1 MAQPALVSIVIPA
14 YKSAWFEEALCSALS
29 QDHSNFEV
37 IVSDDCA
44 TDEIKDIVEKWQKKT
59 AVPLRY
65 IRNKPALGELLNYEQ
80 CIEMAEGK
88 YLKYLFD
95 DDVLAPGCVSALVAA
110 IEKSPAIR
118 IATSRRHR
126 IDVKGER
133 MVDDRANAAP
143 VKADSVLNGN
153 DVIRFQHKGIVNFI
167 GEPSTVLFYRED
179 LLALIAH
186 EDRLC
191 NIDGELMYFLG
202 DLVMYT
208 KILRNSDLAY
218 LVEPLSSF
226 RVSHQQ
232 VSQLGRMKDKRAAES
247 HKRFPELLTLKGW
260 GADDTVAPGFARVA
274 PLDDVTAVRVENI
287 EQQLE
292 DGLKQSM
299 FEHWMSVRKL
309 TATQEQL
316 IADHLAGR
324 EAAELTLLIDGRQ
337 ATATAIYST
346 LASLNSR
353 YFSSLKI
360 TPVVITDLELE
371 GVTTLPAD
379 SGIVNVM
386 NERAAA
392 APQAWHLVVLAGT
405 TFTPSGLIS
414 LSTTLVEATGLLAV
428 CGDEIFYVNDQP
440 IGARFRPDFSLDM
453 FLSNPA
459 VMGYGWLLR
468 GEIVNQ
474 AGKFDVQAGAA
485 FEFDI
490 LVRLIENNGFSAIG
504 HLAEPLF
511 ITPDRTL
518 AVKEENQ
525 ILLRHLANRGYPH
538 ARLTRDIYGHCHID
552 YAHAAAPLVSI
563 IIPAGRVLANL
574 ITCVTSLI
582 EKTTWS
588 PYELIVVGDGA
599 APLEMQQW
607 MASLAE
613 IDPQR
618 IKVALTDAVLSRAA
632 TINQASTLAQ
642 GEYLTIL
649 HPDVIISQPDWLSK
663 LLNHALR
670 PEVAIVGGKQLYSDG
685 TVRHAGYVL
694 GLNGVAGE
702 AFFGANNDDK
712 GHMGRLHFDQN
723 YSAVSGDL
731 LVIKRDVFNTLSGVD
746 ETIQDFWDVDLCLRA
761 RAQGWL
767 TVWTPSATVIRSV
780 ASKVALSEK
789 DEAVRQEAIET
800 AEDEMF
806 RRWEP
811 QIASDP
817 AYNTNLSLSSEQF
830 MVCPDS
836 LLSWRP
842 LSWKPLPVVIPHMAD
857 YAGCGY
863 YRVIKPFEAMERL
876 AIADGKL
883 SETFLSIPYL
893 KRFQP
898 DSIIFQRQLTP
909 EFHAWAKRVSRID
922 NTFMVYELDDYLTNL
937 PIKNVHRAEF
947 SVDVIKM
954 LRKSLSYMDRFVVS
968 TAPLA
973 EAFSDLHPDIVVM
986 HNRLPEDWWGGLTSL
1001 RQQGK
1006 KPRVGWAGG
1015 SSHTGDLEM
1024 IADVIKAFADE
1035 VEWVFFGMCPPKLLP
1050 WIHEFHSGIDIEM
1063 YPQKLASLNLDLAL
1077 APVEDNIFN
1086 ACKSNLRLMEYGACA
1101 IPVICSDVA
1110 CYQTINSV
1118 TRVKNRYKDWVDA
1131 IRFHL
1136 DNAGASER
1144 MGRELYD
1151 EIRRDWT
1158 LNSDNVTQWA
1168 KAWLPG

>member
-14 YKSAWFEEALCSALS
+14 YKSAWFEEALCSALA

-44 TDEIKDIVEKWQKKT
+44 TDEIKAIVEKWQKIT
-59 AVPLRY
+59 TVPLRY
-65 IRNKPALGELLNYEQ
+65 IHNKPALGELLNYEQ
-80 CIEMAEGK
+80 CVEMAEGK

-95 DDVLAPGCVSALVAA
+95 DDLLEPGCVSALVAA
-110 IEKSPAIR
+110 IEKSPTIR
-118 IATSRRHR
+118 IATSRRNR
-126 IDVKGER
+126 IDVQGNR
-133 MVDDRANAAP
+133 LVDSNANATP
-143 VKADSVLNGN
+143 VKADAVLNGN
-153 DVIRFQHKGIVNFI
+153 DVIRFQRKDIVNFI

-191 NIDGELMYFLG
+191 SIDGELMYFLG

-208 KILRNSDLAY
+208 KILHNSDLAY

-232 VSQLGRMKDKRAAES
+232 VSQLGRMEDKRVGQS
-247 HKRFPELLTLKGW
+247 HKRYPELLIKKGW
-260 GADDTVAPGFARVA
+260 GAEDTVEPGYARVA

-287 EQQLE
+287 EQQLI
-292 DGLKQSM
+292 DGLKQSL
-299 FEHWMSVRKL
+299 FEYWMAVRKL
-309 TATQEQL
+309 TPTQEQL
-316 IADHLAGR
+316 IADHLADR
-324 EAAELTLLIDGRQ
+324 EAAQLTLLIDGRQ
-337 ATATAIYST
+337 ATRTAIERT
-346 LASLNSR
+346 LASLNSH
-353 YFSSLKI
+353 YFSSLII
-360 TPVVITDLELE
+360 TPVVMTDLELA
-371 GVTTLPAD
+371 GVATLPAAT
-379 SGIVNVM
+379 GIVIAM
-386 NERAAA
+386 NELAAA
-392 APQAWHLVVLAGT
+392 APQAWHLVVMAGT

-414 LSTTLVEATGLLAV
+414 LSTTLVEATSLLAV

-468 GEIVNQ
+468 GEIINQ
-474 AGKFDVQAGAA
+474 VGAFDVQAGAA

-490 LVRLIENNGFSAIG
+490 LVRLIESNGFSAIG

-511 ITPDRTL
+511 ITPDRPQ
-518 AVKEENQ
+518 AEKEENQ
-525 ILLRHLANRGYPH
+525 ILLRHLTNRGYPQ

-552 YAHAAAPLVSI
+552 YAHTATPLVSI
-563 IIPAGRVLANL
+563 IIPAGKVLANL

-588 PYELIVVGDGA
+588 PYEMIVVGDRS

-618 IKVALTDAVLSRAA
+618 IKVALSDVVLSRAA
-632 TINQASTLAQ
+632 IINQASTLAQ
-642 GEYLTIL
+642 GDYLTLL

-694 GLNGVAGE
+694 GLKGVAGE
-702 AFFGANNDDK
+702 AFYGASNDDK

-723 YSAVSGDL
+723 YSAVSGDM
-731 LVIKRDVFNTLSGVD
+731 LVIKRDLFETLSGVD
-746 ETIQDFWDVDLCLRA
+746 ESIQDFWDVDLCLRA
-761 RAQGWL
+761 RAQGGL
-767 TVWTPSATVIRSV
+767 TVWTPSATLIRSV
-780 ASKVALSEK
+780 ANKETLSEK
-789 DEAVRQEAIET
+789 EQAARQEANET
-800 AEDEMF
+800 AEDAMF
-806 RRWEP
+806 ARWQP
-811 QIASDP
+811 MIASDP
-817 AYNTNLSLSSEQF
+817 AYNTNLSLSSEHF

-842 LSWKPLPVVIPHMAD
+842 LSWKPVPVVIPHMAD

-863 YRVIKPFEAMERL
+863 YRVIKPFEAMQRL
-876 AIADGKL
+876 AILDGKK
-883 SETFLSIPYL
+883 SETFLSIPYI
-893 KRFQP
+893 KRLQP
-898 DSIIFQRQLTP
+898 DSMIFQRQLTP
-909 EFHAWAKRVSRID
+909 EFHAWAKRVSRSD

-937 PIKNVHRAEF
+937 PLKNVHRADF
-947 SVDVIKM
+947 SGDVMKM

-986 HNRLPEDWWGGLTSL
+986 HNRLPDDWWGSLTSL
-1001 RQQGK
+1001 RQQGR

-1035 VEWVFFGMCPPKLLP
+1035 VEWVFFGMCPPKMLP

-1063 YPQKLASLNLDLAL
+1063 YPKKLASLNLDLAL

-1136 DNAGASER
+1136 DNASASER
-1144 MGRELYD
+1144 MGRELY
-1151 EIRRDWT
+1151 EEVRCDWT

-1168 KAWLPG
+1168 KAWLPN

>member
-14 YKSAWFEEALCSALS
+14 YKSAWFEKALCSALA

-37 IVSDDCA
+37 IVSDDCP
-44 TDEIKDIVEKWQKKT
+44 TDEIKAIVEKWQKT
-59 AVPLRY
+59 TTVPLRY
-65 IRNKPALGELLNYEQ
+65 IRNTPALGELLNYEQ

-95 DDVLAPGCVSALVAA
+95 DDLLEPGCVSALVAA
-110 IEKSPAIR
+110 IETSPTIR
-118 IATSRRHR
+118 IATSRRYR
-126 IDVKGER
+126 IDVSGNR
-133 MVDDRANAAP
+133 LVDAFANAAP
-143 VKADSVLNGN
+143 VKYDAVLNGN
-153 DVIRFQHKGIVNFI
+153 DVIRYQHKQIVNFI

-191 NIDGELMYFLG
+191 SINGELMYFLG
-202 DLVMYT
+202 DLVMYL
-208 KILRNSDLAY
+208 KILHNSDLAY

-232 VSQLGRMKDKRAAES
+232 VSQLGRMKDKRAEQS
-247 HKRFPELLTLKGW
+247 HRRLPELLIEKGW
-260 GADDTVAPGFARVA
+260 GTDETVAPGFARVA
-274 PLDDVTAVRVENI
+274 PLDDVTALRVVNI
-287 EQQLE
+287 EQQLN
-292 DGLKQSM
+292 DGLKQNM
-299 FEHWMSVRKL
+299 FEHWMAVRKL
-309 TATQEQL
+309 TPTQEQL

-324 EAAELTLLIDGRQ
+324 EAAQLTLLIDGRQ
-337 ATATAIYST
+337 ATVATIQQT
-346 LASLNSR
+346 LASLNRR
-353 YFSSLKI
+353 YFASL
-360 TPVVITDLELE
+360 VINPIVMTNHDLP
-371 GVTTLPAD
+371 GVTTLPE
-379 SGIVNVM
+379 STGIVNAM
-386 NERAAA
+386 NDLAAA
-392 APQAWHLVVLAGT
+392 SPQAWHLVVMAGT

-414 LSTTLVEATGLLAV
+414 LSTTLIEAASLLAV

-468 GEIVNQ
+468 GDIINQ
-474 AGKFDVQAGAA
+474 VGAFDVRAGAA
-485 FEFDI
+485 FEFDV

-511 ITPDRTL
+511 VTPDRPQ
-518 AVKEENQ
+518 AVQEENQ
-525 ILLRHLANRGYPH
+525 ILLRHLTNRGYSH

-552 YAHAAAPLVSI
+552 YAHTTTPLVSI
-563 IIPAGRVLANL
+563 IIPAGKVLANL
-574 ITCVTSLI
+574 ITCVTSVI

-588 PYELIVVGDGA
+588 PYELIVVGDGS
-599 APLEMQQW
+599 APQEMQQW

-618 IKVALTDAVLSRAA
+618 IKVALTDALLSRAA

-642 GEYLTIL
+642 GELLTIL
-649 HPDVIISQPDWLSK
+649 HPDVIISQADWLAK
-663 LLNHALR
+663 LLNHAQR

-702 AFFGANNDDK
+702 AFYGASNDEK

-731 LVIKRDVFNTLSGVD
+731 MVIKRDVFNALSGVD
-746 ETIQDFWDVDLCLRA
+746 ETIADFWDVDLCLRA
-761 RAQGWL
+761 RGQGWL

-780 ASKVALSEK
+780 TTKVALSEK
-789 DEAVRQEAIET
+789 DEAARQEAIET

-806 RRWEP
+806 TRWQP
-811 QIASDP
+811 LIASDP
-817 AYNTNLSLSSEQF
+817 AYNANLSLSSEQF

-842 LSWKPLPVVIPHMAD
+842 LSWKPLPVVIPHMGD

-863 YRVIKPFEAMERL
+863 YRIIKPFQAMERL

-883 SETFLSIPYL
+883 SETLLSIPYL
-893 KRFQP
+893 KRYQP
-898 DSIIFQRQLTP
+898 DSLIFQRQLTP
-909 EFHAWAKRVSRID
+909 EFHAWAKRVSRIT
-922 NTFMVYELDDYLTNL
+922 NTFKVYELDDYLTNL

-947 SVDVIKM
+947 TGDVIKM
-954 LRKSLSYMDRFVVS
+954 LRKSLSYVDRFVVS

-973 EAFSDLHPDIVVM
+973 EAFSHLHQDIVVM
-986 HNRLPEDWWGGLTSL
+986 HNRLPDDWWGGLTSL

-1035 VEWVFFGMCPPKLLP
+1035 VEWVFFGMCPPKLRP

-1063 YPQKLASLNLDLAL
+1063 YPQTLASLNLDLAL

-1110 CYQTINSV
+1110 CYQTIHSV

-1136 DNAGASER
+1136 DNASASER

-1151 EIRRDWT
+1151 EVRRDWT

-1168 KAWLPG
+1168 KAWLPN